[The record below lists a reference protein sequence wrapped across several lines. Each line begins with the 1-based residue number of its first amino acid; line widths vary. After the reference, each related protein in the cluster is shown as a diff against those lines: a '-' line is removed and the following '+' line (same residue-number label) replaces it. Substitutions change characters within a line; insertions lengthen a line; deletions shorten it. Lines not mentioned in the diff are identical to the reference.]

1 MNLSGSTVMEA
12 EPESVQ
18 GCPHFT
24 CDASMMT
31 NSFPH
36 RRHYAVRRKLGRA
49 KTARL
54 TAPASLPSD
63 SIDNDS
69 AASDLVLLSSSTT
82 VAKEASRADENVK
95 CHSIL
100 NDSADCDD
108 EEDDTDGESNAEE
121 SPTEGD
127 ETSVDVDEEE
137 DENRTEVEESEV
149 DDEDGNISSPTTA
162 CASQLFHD
170 ECVVSEPLP
179 NQRIM
184 HHPRCRRTL
193 PVIPVITI
201 VDQPGPSAEETFF
214 DYGSTLTPAST
225 SLLYPVDERDSITP
239 RYFTTTR

>member
-1 MNLSGSTVMEA
+1 MNLSGSAVMDA

-24 CDASMMT
+24 CDATMA

-54 TAPASLPSD
+54 TAPAPLPSD
-63 SIDNDS
+63 SVDNDT
-69 AASDLVLLSSSTT
+69 AADLVLLSSA
-82 VAKEASRADENVK
+82 VAKEVTPADENVK
-95 CHSIL
+95 CRSIL
-100 NDSADCDD
+100 NDPAECDD
-108 EEDDTDGESNAEE
+108 EEDDTDGESNVEE
-121 SPTEGD
+121 SPTEDD

-184 HHPRCRRTL
+184 QRISRTV

-214 DYGSTLTPAST
+214 DYGSTLTASST

-239 RYFTTTR
+239 HYFTTTTR